1 MFNKRIWSLTLIGIG
16 LVLLIIPLAYYTY
29 SFVSHSNLDNLNV
42 EITDTVFNDRTI
54 KSVEIEKDDSS
65 DITNLE
71 TNLYKT
77 PTTSTPTPTT
87 ITKVVTP
94 ISQSIPP
101 KNTDVETILPT
112 PTTSII
118 ATPLPSIIPKTPVP
132 PLTKPKELKQSSNSI
147 NNTSTNS
154 STNNSNIDIAP
165 TPTVEKSVILVK
177 DKVPI
182 KTVPENQSSKNDQ
195 VLSSLES
202 PKLVDQITLSY
213 IQDSIKEASSYKS
226 IE

>member
-101 KNTDVETILPT
+101 KKTDVETILPT

-132 PLTKPKELKQSSNSI
+132 PLTKPKELKQSSISI

-213 IQDSIKEASSYKS
+213 IQVHYNQ
-226 IE
+226 